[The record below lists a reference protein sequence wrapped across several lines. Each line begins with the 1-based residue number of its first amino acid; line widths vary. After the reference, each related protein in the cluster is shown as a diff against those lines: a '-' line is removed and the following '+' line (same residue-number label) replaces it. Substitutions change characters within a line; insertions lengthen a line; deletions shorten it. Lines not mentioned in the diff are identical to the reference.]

1 MNSHRRPVGRARI
14 LAATGAAVMLVG
26 AVLRWWMVGGD
37 NGLPEISGNAFD
49 GMGIVVFVVALVTI
63 AIVTLPYATDR
74 PVAADQWLAYAIL
87 AAVGWLAFVIRVV
100 DLATIGALS
109 IPEPTA
115 IFTNG
120 PGLWVT
126 GVGLAM
132 LGRAAY
138 DINRAPGVR

>member
-1 MNSHRRPVGRARI
+1 
-14 LAATGAAVMLVG
+14 MLVG
-26 AVLRWWMVGGD
+26 AVLRWWTVGGN
-37 NGLPEISGNAFD
+37 NGLPEIGGNAFD

-100 DLATIGALS
+100 DLLTIGALS

-115 IFTNG
+115 LFSNG
-120 PGLWVT
+120 PGLWIT

-138 DINRAPGVR
+138 DIKRAPGVR

>member
-1 MNSHRRPVGRARI
+1 MNSHRRPIGRARI
-14 LAATGAAVMLVG
+14 LAAAASAVMLVG
-26 AVLRWWMVGGD
+26 AVLRWWTVGGT

-49 GMGIVVFVVALVTI
+49 GMGIVVFVVALVTV

-109 IPEPTA
+109 IPEPSA

-132 LGRAAY
+132 LARAAY
-138 DINRAPGVR
+138 DIHGAPGVR

>member
-14 LAATGAAVMLVG
+14 LAAAGAAVMLVG
-26 AVLRWWMVGGD
+26 AVLRWWTVGGN

-100 DLATIGALS
+100 DLAMIGALS

-120 PGLWVT
+120 PGLWVS

-132 LGRAAY
+132 LARGAF
-138 DINRAPGVR
+138 DIRGEPLER

>member
-14 LAATGAAVMLVG
+14 LAASAAAVMLAG
-26 AVLRWWMVGGD
+26 AVLRWWRVGGT

-49 GMGIVVFVVALVTI
+49 GLGMVVFVVALVTI
-63 AIVTLPYATDR
+63 AIVTLPYASDR
-74 PVAADQWLAYAIL
+74 PVAADQWLSYAIL
-87 AAVGWLAFVIRVV
+87 AIVGWLAFLIRIV
-100 DLATIGALS
+100 DLAMIGALS

-115 IFTNG
+115 IVSNG

-132 LGRAAY
+132 LARAAY
-138 DINRAPGVR
+138 DINRAPGIR

>member
-14 LAATGAAVMLVG
+14 LAAAGAAVMLLG
-26 AVLRWWMVGGD
+26 AVLRWWTVGGN

-74 PVAADQWLAYAIL
+74 PVAADQWLSYAIL

-100 DLATIGALS
+100 DLAAIGALS

-138 DINRAPGVR
+138 DINRAPGIR